1 MRLINKSALLLGLT
15 AGVISF
21 GAQSAHAQ
29 FSGCGTTF
37 GQGNLSDITPGFSCL
52 IGDKLY
58 SDFDFDLPG
67 TTMISISENFGTQ
80 HTLTISNAATF
91 VGATKFNYKITA
103 TNAPAFELK
112 TWQTDTL
119 GAVGANQYNV
129 DVDWTNDALAPIS
142 LSLSPG
148 PSSSFPPLRDFNPN
162 TADTVVTHAITN
174 GQSLTGITD
183 TVTQTPGPL
192 PLLGAG
198 AAFGFSRKLRNRIKA
213 SA

>member
-15 AGVISF
+15 AGVFSF
-21 GAQSAHAQ
+21 GSHNAQAAIT
-29 FSGCGTTF
+29 GCGSTF
-37 GQGNLSDITPGFSCL
+37 ASGDLTAIGPTFSCL
-52 IGDKLY
+52 VGDKIY
-58 SDFDFDLPG
+58 SDFDFDLPAN
-67 TTMISISENFGTQ
+67 TMISISENFGTQ

-91 VGATKFNYKITA
+91 AGSSKFNYKITA
-103 TNAPAFELK
+103 TLAPPFYLS

-119 GAVGANQYNV
+119 GAVGTNAFNV
-129 DVDWTNDALAPIS
+129 NVDWTNDAIPPLN

-148 PSSSFPPLRDFNPN
+148 PSSSFPPLRNFDPN
-162 TADTVVTHAITN
+162 TADTTVYHLITN
-174 GQSLTGITD
+174 GESLTGITD

-192 PLLGAG
+192 PILGAG